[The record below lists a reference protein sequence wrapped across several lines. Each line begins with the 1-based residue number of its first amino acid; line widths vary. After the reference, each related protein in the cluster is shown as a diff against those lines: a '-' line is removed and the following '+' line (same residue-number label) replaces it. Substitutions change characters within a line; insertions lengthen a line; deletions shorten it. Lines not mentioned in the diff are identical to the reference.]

1 MKSISLAVL
10 FILAVVSS
18 SANYKINSYNIKLKY
33 ENSRKPLSV
42 NLTLFLQHNQEKDID
57 LLFSSK
63 CNISSISIME
73 GKKIRNLDYVRKGS
87 DTIKL
92 MLDEQILTAPV
103 LQILFSYSYPLEN
116 DTVIMLDRGHRWY
129 PMIAENIAPF
139 TMQIEI
145 PPQYIAVSAG
155 ELTEER
161 NNGTL
166 KYCTYS
172 TNTPVFKIPL
182 IIAPENYYT
191 VGEKDCGNIKIC
203 SYFITE
209 HSLTLIDSI
218 QTNICSL
225 INYFNSNIGLYSF
238 KRFTIIETPL
248 FEGSN
253 IGSSIIT
260 VGTESINSFSAGNKD
275 WLNLTVAC
283 QWVSAGV
290 FPRLFCKGFWFLSL
304 SVPHYLRLMY
314 TESERGEDAFNKE
327 LTNLS
332 EKHNSFAGTE
342 KDIPILDIDYPNTKE
357 KGILIYCKGV
367 LAVNKLRKLMGEA
380 NWTNFLREFYTSFSG
395 KIIILDDL
403 VNLIDK
409 YDSSGESS
417 KQLMKMLSEKGK
429 IN

>member
-1 MKSISLAVL
+1 MKSISLALL
-10 FILAVVSS
+10 FMLALSS
-18 SANYKINSYNIKLKY
+18 SANYKIDSYDIKVKY
-33 ENSRKPLSV
+33 ESSQKPLLV
-42 NLTLFLQHNQEKDID
+42 DLTLFLQHNQEKDIE

-63 CNISSISIME
+63 CDISSISVRE
-73 GKKIRNLDYVRKGS
+73 GKKIRNLDYVRKGT

-92 MLDEQILTAPV
+92 KLDEQILAEPV

-116 DTVIMLDRGHRWY
+116 DTVVMLDRGHRWY
-129 PMIAENIAPF
+129 PMIAENIAAF
-139 TMQIEI
+139 TMQVEI
-145 PPQYIAVSAG
+145 PPQYTAISAG

-161 NNGTL
+161 NNGTA
-166 KYCTYS
+166 KYSTFS

-182 IIAPENYYT
+182 IIAPENYYR
-191 VGEKDCGNIKIC
+191 VNEKDCGNIKIC
-203 SYFITE
+203 SYFIPE

-218 QTNICSL
+218 QTNICGL
-225 INYFNSNIGLYSF
+225 IKYFNTSIGLYSF
-238 KRFTIIETPL
+238 KRFTIVETPF

-260 VGTESINSFSAGNKD
+260 VGTESIKSYSAGNKD

-304 SVPHYLRLMY
+304 SIPHYLRLMY
-314 TESERGEDAFNKE
+314 TESEKGENAFNKE
-327 LTNLS
+327 LTYLS
-332 EKHNSFAGTE
+332 EKYGSFAGTE

-367 LAVNKLRKLMGEA
+367 LVVDQLRKQMGDL
-380 NWTNFLREFYTSFSG
+380 NWSSFLKELYNKFKG
-395 KIIILDDL
+395 KIIVLDDFI
-403 VNLIDK
+403 NLINK
-409 YDSSGESS
+409 YDTTGESANH
-417 KQLMKMLSEKGK
+417 LIKMLSEKGN

>member
-1 MKSISLAVL
+1 MLAVS
-10 FILAVVSS
+10 A
-18 SANYKINSYNIKLKY
+18 SANYKIDSYDIKVKY
-33 ENSRKPLSV
+33 ESSQKPLSID
-42 NLTLFLQHNQEKDID
+42 LTVFFQHNQEKDIE

-63 CNISSISIME
+63 CNISSISIKE
-73 GKKIRNLDYVRKGS
+73 GKKIRNLDYVRKGT

-92 MLDEQILTAPV
+92 MLDEQILTEPV
-103 LQILFSYSYPLEN
+103 LQILFSYSYPLDN
-116 DTVIMLDRGHRWY
+116 DTVIILDRGHRWY

-145 PPQYIAVSAG
+145 PPQFIAVSAG

-161 NNGTL
+161 DNGTV
-166 KYCTYS
+166 KYCTFS
-172 TNTPVFKIPL
+172 TNNPVFKIPL
-182 IIAPENYYT
+182 IIAPEHYYT
-191 VGEKDCGNIKIC
+191 VSEKGCGNIKIC

-225 INYFNSNIGLYSF
+225 INYFNSNIGMYHF
-238 KRFTIIETPL
+238 KRFTIVETPF

-260 VGTESINSFSAGNKD
+260 VGTESINSFSSGSRD

-314 TESERGEDAFNKE
+314 TESEKGEDAFNKE
-327 LTNLS
+327 LAYLS
-332 EKHNSFAGTE
+332 EKYSSFAGTE
-342 KDIPILDIDYPNTKE
+342 KDIPILDIDFPNTKE

-367 LAVNKLRKLMGEA
+367 LTIDRLRKQMGDI
-380 NWTNFLREFYTSFSG
+380 NWSAFLKELYTEYKG
-395 KIIILDDL
+395 KIIVLDDF
-403 VNLIDK
+403 VNLINK
-409 YDSSGESS
+409 YDTSGESS
-417 KQLMKMLSEKGK
+417 KQLMKTLSETGN